1 MHRAE
6 LEVCLILAVG
16 DGILALHRRV
26 LSTMLLCNTLCLV
39 LSLIK
44 RKKRLGSLAGF
55 GVSVTVHAYEE
66 KREYCRVLIGT
77 LVKGLR

>member
-26 LSTMLLCNTLCLV
+26 LSTRLLCNTLCFV

-44 RKKRLGSLAGF
+44 RKKSLA
-55 GVSVTVHAYEE
+55 A
-66 KREYCRVLIGT
+66 LQ
-77 LVKGLR
+77 GLEFQ